1 MVSQLAHGSDLTPTA
16 TLALALALTLTP
28 ALTPTRY
35 AIAYG
40 SELTTEL
47 TSSAPYTTRLFGE
60 PLRLRRDAQLTP
72 TLPPSPPPPYP
83 HPYPPTPTPP
93 YPPTPTPTL
102 LHPYPPYP
110 PPPTPLPLTRRDTQG
125 VVSCLGSSESSES
138 GATPKGNPY
147 AVAEHQGLLYLWR
160 GDPATVTLLTA

>member
-72 TLPPSPPPPYP
+72 TLPPSPPPPLSPPLSPYP
-83 HPYPPTPTPP
+83 FTPLPPYPYPPTPLPP
-93 YPPTPTPTL
+93 LPSYPL
-102 LHPYPPYP
+102 
-110 PPPTPLPLTRRDTQG
+110 TPLPLTRRDTQG
-125 VVSCLGSSESSES
+125 VVSCLGSSES